1 MKRSIF
7 VAAIATL
14 AAGSAL
20 AQSSVS
26 VYGRLNM
33 TVERTAQGGQTI
45 YRLNDNASRLG
56 FRGVEDLGGG
66 MKASFLMEHRFA
78 ADTGTAATPR
88 FWDGESWVGLEGG
101 FGKVRLGYFGPTMAY
116 FTTADYI
123 SMHNHDTG
131 TSSDAFYLYS
141 SFPAR
146 NMISYTS
153 PSMGGLVIDAQLG
166 LSENTQAGRTYAL
179 AANYVAG
186 PLHLGAAYEQVGAGV
201 PGTKRKEFGLRALYE
216 LGDFTVGA
224 YYIRNDG
231 AFGAGTKRDAYRG
244 AVMYTMGPGEVHLN
258 LGRAGDVKGLLGDQS
273 ATQMTIGYN
282 HNLSKRTKAYTYYSR
297 ISDDARLY
305 TGKYGTFALGVRHN
319 F

>member
-33 TVERTAQGGQTI
+33 TVERIAQGGQNI

-66 MKASFLMEHRFA
+66 MKASFLMEHRFS
-78 ADTGTAATPR
+78 ADTGTAAAPR

-101 FGKVRLGYFGPTMAY
+101 FGKVRLGYFGPSMAY

-131 TSSDAFYLYS
+131 TSSDAFYAYS
-141 SFPAR
+141 SFPLQNA
-146 NMISYTS
+146 ISYTS
-153 PSMGGLVIDAQLG
+153 PSIGGLVIDAQLG
-166 LSENTQAGRTYAL
+166 LSENSQAGRKYAL
-179 AANYVAG
+179 SANYVAG
-186 PLHLGAAYEQVGAGV
+186 P
-201 PGTKRKEFGLRALYE
+201 LYE

-231 AFGAGTKRDAYRG
+231 TFGAGTKRDAYRG

-258 LGRAGDVKGLLGDQS
+258 VGRAGDIKGLLGDQS
-273 ATQMTIGYN
+273 ATQLSIGYN

-297 ISDDARLY
+297 VSDDARFY
-305 TGKYGTFALGVRHN
+305 TGKFGTFALGVRHN